1 MRKNEWTPN
10 EIEKIV
16 TSEFAKEFGK
26 ECGTKEKDL
35 VVTAIF
41 KYDYGIDTEEKYF
54 TMFFLKSIEV
64 LFNIDLEFTERE
76 LAELTIRKLS
86 DAINERINVP
96 SIVEKVH

>member
-1 MRKNEWTPN
+1 MGKNEWSPE
-10 EIEKIV
+10 EI
-16 TSEFAKEFGK
+16 SAKVKSLFIQEFGK
-26 ECGTKEKDL
+26 ECKTNEKDL
-35 VVTAIF
+35 IVTAIF

-64 LFNIDLEFTERE
+64 MFNIDLEFTKRE
-76 LAELTIRKLS
+76 LADLTVQKLS